1 MTELTDEH
9 IAHDLELVDAA
20 RYHRHFSGC
29 YRTGV
34 PICKEQS
41 FSDNL
46 LDKYEAVLREVQRL
60 RTALENTRT
69 IAKKHSK
76 GGPLA
81 GAYEWF
87 MQEID
92 EALEGAKDGYAA
104 LLGSPLLEM
113 AEPLEGE
120 AVRIAHKALVREAVL
135 KERRR
140 ERQRCLEAVDAEE
153 ELPGEIPDDLLVA
166 ARDDPE
172 QFSRAVVRVTKASI
186 RRRIKEGP

>member
-9 IAHDLELVDAA
+9 IAHDLDLVDVT

-104 LLGSPLLEM
+104 LM

-186 RRRIKEGP
+186 RRRIEEGP